1 MDDCSSADILSFDGF
16 RFDRRRGGCLF
27 RLDEGNVAEPV
38 PLCGRG
44 LALLGLLLERHG
56 ELVPKDE
63 IMSVIWRGRVVEEAN
78 LNVQIA
84 KLRHI
89 LDQNRKH
96 GSCIQTITGHGY
108 RFVAAVTQPETGTPS
123 AIPVIFH
130 DGALRRPR
138 LSIVVLPFADL
149 SENRK
154 QYFADGI
161 TEDLTTDL
169 SRIEDMFVIS
179 RSTAFSYRNKPIDL
193 KQVGRE
199 LSVGYVLEGS
209 VRRSG
214 DKVRVNVQLIDAET
228 DAHVWAERFDSN
240 SGDLFVVQNEITSR
254 IVVALERAAAELAE
268 ARLSSADAR
277 CSSIIRLKAA

>member
-1 MDDCSSADILSFDGF
+1 MDERGSTEILQFDEF
-16 RFDRRRGGCLF
+16 RLHRCGGCLF
-27 RLDEGNVAEPV
+27 RLDQAGVAEPV
-38 PLCGRG
+38 PLGGRA
-44 LALLGLLLERHG
+44 LALLGLLVDRHG
-56 ELVPKDE
+56 ELVSKDA
-63 IMSVIWRGRVVEEAN
+63 IMAAVWPGRVVEEAN

-84 KLRHI
+84 RLRHI
-89 LDQNRKH
+89 LDENREQ

-108 RFVAAVTQPETGTPS
+108 RFVALVTRPS
-123 AIPVIFH
+123 KIPPMPD
-130 DGALRRPR
+130 DGAPSRPR
-138 LSIVVLPFADL
+138 LSIVVLPFVDL
-149 SENRK
+149 SEDGK

-169 SRIEDMFVIS
+169 SRIENMFVIS

-199 LSVGYVLEGS
+199 LGVGYVLEGS

-240 SGDLFVVQNEITSR
+240 SGDLFVMQNEITSR
-254 IVVALERAAAELAE
+254 ITVAVEHAAGELAE
-268 ARLSSADAR
+268 AQRASVDAR
-277 CSSIIRLKAA
+277 CSSLSRLKAA